1 MQPDKCL
8 KVDEFSGTI
17 GEGENAVEITWK
29 DKAQDRLTDNAEQ
42 LATTRDRVKAIA
54 EHLAYHTALRLK
66 KPKAV
71 ILYTQHFHI
80 YISMETKLIFSRN
93 GLNNTTTNI
102 KTGVVSA
109 DLLHVTVSFKPGKFV
124 AHIYVGN
131 CGEGETAF
139 DNLTVDGESVV
150 DGRVNCLIKSLSVGT
165 YPIRHEVKN

>member
-17 GEGENAVEITWK
+17 GEGENAVEIKWK
-29 DKAQDRLTDNAEQ
+29 DKAQDRLTNNAEQ
-42 LATTRDRVKAIA
+42 LATTRDLVKAIA
-54 EHLAYHTALRLK
+54 EHLAYHAALRLK

-71 ILYTQHFHI
+71 IL
-80 YISMETKLIFSRN
+80 S
-93 GLNNTTTNI
+93 GLNNTTTNV

-109 DLLHVTVSFKPGKFV
+109 DLLHATVSFKPGKLV

-150 DGRVNCLIKSLSVGT
+150 D
-165 YPIRHEVKN
+165 